1 MQGKGKE
8 EGCLPVTTGT
18 AGHDSLIGRTLSHY
32 RIIQKI
38 GSGGMGVVYKAEDT
52 SLDRFV
58 ALKFLPEDLSHD
70 HQAMERFQR
79 EAKAASALNHP
90 NICTI
95 YEVNEVDGQAFISM
109 ELVEGQSLSAHLFNG
124 PLSADEVI
132 RYALQLADGLAHAH
146 EHGVIHRDLKSANVM
161 ITRDGRAKVLDFGL
175 AKRFTGTELDEVTRS
190 QASLT
195 APGALV
201 GTLAYMAPEQLRGQ
215 PADARSDI
223 WALGVVLYDMAT
235 GHLPFRG
242 QTGYELSSAIMNQAP
257 RPLPSQV
264 PTELRAVIRRCLE
277 KEPGWRF
284 QRAGEVREVLEAIQ
298 EGAVAPWVAWR
309 YRLARRPWLAL
320 VAALLVTVAVV
331 VGLNVGGLRGRLFG
345 GKTSIPV
352 RSIRLAVLPFANLTG
367 DPEQEYL
374 SDGLTQEMITQ
385 LGRLHPETL
394 SVIARTSVMRYK
406 QTDKPIDQIGRELGV
421 DYILEGSA
429 RREAGRIRIN
439 AELIQVRDQA
449 QLWAESYERELA
461 SIMAL
466 QSDVASR
473 VASSLTLTLLPAER
487 MRLVNVRNVNPE
499 AYEAYLHGLHHFYEL
514 TPGGFDTAQK
524 YYELA
529 LEKDPNFALA
539 YAGIALVW
547 GARGLGIT
555 PPGEAAPK
563 ANAAAL
569 KAVALDDT
577 LAEAHYALASIK
589 TWLVWDLPG
598 AEPEWRRAIE
608 LNPNLPDA
616 RAFYSHYLCIMGHQQ
631 EAEPQ
636 ITRALELDPFN
647 SLFQSLYGT
656 VLVYQR
662 RYDDAIAHAKTALRI
677 SPDSPDAHSTLWV
690 ALFLKGMY
698 KDAFVEA
705 KANFPGDHEMEE
717 ALERGYTESGY
728 PGAMRRAAEVLVER
742 SHKTYV
748 SPESIAEL
756 YLQSGEKNLALQW
769 FEKAFE
775 IGDPN
780 MLYLG
785 LPFYDSL
792 RSDPRFQDLLR
803 RMNLA

>member
-1 MQGKGKE
+1 VASE
-8 EGCLPVTTGT
+8 DS
-18 AGHDSLIGRTLSHY
+18 AHDPLIGQTFGHY
-32 RIIQKI
+32 RIIQRI

-58 ALKFLPEDLSHD
+58 ALKFLPENLSHD

-95 YEVNEVDGQAFISM
+95 YELNEVHDQTYISM
-109 ELVEGQSLSAHLFNG
+109 ELVGGQPLSAHLLNG
-124 PLSADEVI
+124 ALSADEVI
-132 RYALQLADGLAHAH
+132 EYGLQLAEGLAHAH

-161 ITRDGRAKVLDFGL
+161 ITQEGRAKVLDFGL
-175 AKRFTGTELDEVTRS
+175 AKRFTGTELDEATRS

-201 GTLAYMAPEQLRGQ
+201 GTLAYMPPEQLRGQ
-215 PADARSDI
+215 PADARGDI
-223 WALGVVLYDMAT
+223 WALGVVLYEMAT
-235 GHLPFRG
+235 AHLPFGG

-264 PTELRAVIRRCLE
+264 PTELRAVIERCLE

-284 QRAGEVREVLEAIQ
+284 QRAGEVREVLGAVQ
-298 EGAVAPWVAWR
+298 AGAVAPWVAWR

-352 RSIRLAVLPFANLTG
+352 RSTRLAVLPFANLTG
-367 DPEQEYL
+367 DPEQEFL

-421 DYILEGSA
+421 DYVLEGST

-487 MRLVNVRNVNPE
+487 MRLANVRTVNPE

-547 GARGLGIT
+547 GGRNQTGIT
-555 PPGEAAPK
+555 PPMEAAPK
-563 ANAAAL
+563 AYAAAL

-577 LAEAHYALASIK
+577 LGEAHYALAAIK
-589 TWLVWDLPG
+589 TWDVWDLPG
-598 AEPEWRRAIE
+598 AEPEWKRAIE

-616 RAFYSHYLCIMGHQQ
+616 RASYAHYLCIMGRVQ

-636 ITRALELDPFN
+636 ISRALELDPFN

-656 VLVYQR
+656 VLIYQR
-662 RYDDAIAHAKTALRI
+662 HYDDAITHARTALRI
-677 SPDSPDAHSTLWV
+677 APDSPDAHSTLWV
-690 ALFLKGMY
+690 ALFLKEMY

-705 KANFPGDHEMEE
+705 KANFPGDYEMEE
-717 ALERGYTESGY
+717 ALERGYAEGGY
-728 PGAMRRAAEVLVER
+728 PGAMRRAAEVQAER

-748 SPESIAEL
+748 SPELVAEL

-769 FEKAFE
+769 MEKAFE
-775 IGDPN
+775 IRDPN
-780 MLYLG
+780 MPYLG
-785 LPFYDSL
+785 MPYYDSL

-803 RMNLA
+803 RMNLP